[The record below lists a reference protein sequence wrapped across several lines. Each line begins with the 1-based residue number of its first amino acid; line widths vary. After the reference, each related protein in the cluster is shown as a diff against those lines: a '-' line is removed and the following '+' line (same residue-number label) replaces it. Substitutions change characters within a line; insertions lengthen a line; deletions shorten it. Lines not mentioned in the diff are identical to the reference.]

1 MMIKMILND
10 KVNEKLFKSLAELLI
25 EKPYEKIKVIDIC
38 KNANIPRSTFYYH
51 FNDKNELLQFGIKKI
66 SGEITT
72 EVMEIEADNFP
83 DYADQLK
90 NISLNYLKEYE
101 DVYSAL
107 AKNDK
112 EIVSL
117 KIICNMI
124 KEDIKEKIH
133 NEYTDNGSDISID
146 FTIEFIIGGYEN
158 LARYWFKN
166 NDRYS
171 LDDVKNTLLVSKPFL
186 VRIIKE
192 NLKEKNE
199 KNSN

>member
-1 MMIKMILND
+1 M
-10 KVNEKLFKSLAELLI
+10 
-25 EKPYEKIKVIDIC
+25 
-38 KNANIPRSTFYYH
+38 
-51 FNDKNELLQFGIKKI
+51 
-66 SGEITT
+66 
-72 EVMEIEADNFP
+72 
-83 DYADQLK
+83 
-90 NISLNYLKEYE
+90 KEYE
-101 DVYSAL
+101 DLYSAL